1 MADPLDP
8 INTEPTIIIQAEAR
22 FTRST
27 IANLNDAADRLVET
41 KKSML
46 EDMSRNVFKTP
57 DDALQAIMTLQN
69 IQNQVT
75 TLRDSMAQRTNE
87 GFTPK
92 DIETIEEMKRQGK
105 SEEKIASLFGTNQ
118 TKINRLRNGKTPVDE
133 G

>member
-8 INTEPTIIIQAEAR
+8 TNTEPTVIIQGEAR

-27 IANLNDAADRLVET
+27 IANLNDVADRLVDT

-57 DDALQAIMTLQN
+57 EEALEAIMELQK
-69 IQNQVT
+69 IQTQVT
-75 TLRDSMAQRTNE
+75 TLRDSMAQRTNP
-87 GFTPK
+87 GFTSK

-118 TKINRLRNGKTPVDE
+118 TKINRLRNGKALVDE
-133 G
+133 E